1 MIGTSSSSTVV
12 ISGAI
17 FTLIKSCAFTW
28 KFGKGW
34 CFPGSTA
41 VWMFNVCM
49 SSTFHLKPVQ
59 LLAKLQMDLMVE
71 VTTLPKFIPISF
83 TTHVDGL
90 HGRPEC
96 ALGRHVDLIRLKLI
110 GQFHQT
116 FSMCQ
121 LGEVPSIVESKTHH
135 IGTKAFSL
143 FAQKSSAAVDF
154 PNELLS
160 WVRLASS
167 FIGKLGCFL
176 GGFNQ
181 LTLNP

>member
-1 MIGTSSSSTVV
+1 MVAWASFRHDATHRTFCGLNGGGFHAWYFIINCG
-12 ISGAI
+12 SGAI

-71 VTTLPKFIPISF
+71 ITTLPKFVPISF
-83 TTHVDGL
+83 TMHVDGL
-90 HGRPEC
+90 HGRPRY
-96 ALGRHVDLIRLKLI
+96 ALGRHVDLIRFKLI

-116 FSMCQ
+116 FSMC
-121 LGEVPSIVESKTHH
+121 
-135 IGTKAFSL
+135 
-143 FAQKSSAAVDF
+143 
-154 PNELLS
+154 
-160 WVRLASS
+160 
-167 FIGKLGCFL
+167 
-176 GGFNQ
+176 
-181 LTLNP
+181 